1 MTSTPRPL
9 GLRGGLGRL
18 STWLIAYG
26 LIGLVVAAIGLG
38 GLLWINGRIN
48 AAADRATATIAELTA
63 TLDRTATALEDASTT
78 ADTFATTIEGASTTL
93 DQAATTVSTV
103 QPQLAA
109 LQDQF
114 RSINILGAQPL
125 ARAAD
130 LMGTIATS
138 ISGLDQRLKG
148 VSGSLAANHDA
159 LLANRDSLGALGA
172 QMRSLADRLKSGVL
186 EESLADLQAVVTILI
201 LVFVMWAIVPAVGA
215 LLFGIW
221 LRRELGAS
229 SGPPEPSAQVVA

>member
-1 MTSTPRPL
+1 MTSSARRPL

-18 STWLIAYG
+18 ATGLIAYG
-26 LIGLVVAAIGLG
+26 LVGLVVAALGLG

-48 AAADRATATIAELTA
+48 TAADRATTTIAELTA
-63 TLDRTATALEDASTT
+63 TLDRTATALEDASAT
-78 ADTFATTIEGASTTL
+78 AGTFATTIDNASTTL
-93 DQAATTVSTV
+93 DQAATTISTV

-125 ARAAD
+125 SRAAD
-130 LMGTIATS
+130 LMGSIATS
-138 ISGLDQRLKG
+138 ISGLDQRLDG
-148 VSGSLAANHDA
+148 VSSALRANHDA
-159 LLANRDSLGALGA
+159 LQANRDSLAALGT

-201 LVFVMWAIVPAVGA
+201 LVFVMWAVVPAIGA

-229 SGPPEPSAQVVA
+229 GAASGP

>member
-1 MTSTPRPL
+1 MTSAPRPL

-18 STWLIAYG
+18 ATWLIVYG
-26 LIGLVVAAIGLG
+26 LIGVVVAAIGLG

-48 AAADRATATIAELTA
+48 AAADRATGTIAELTA
-63 TLDRTATALEDASTT
+63 TLDKTATALEDASTT
-78 ADTFATTIEGASTTL
+78 ADTFATTIDGASTTL
-93 DQAATTVSTV
+93 DQAATTIGTV
-103 QPQLAA
+103 QPQLAG

-125 ARAAD
+125 SRAAD

-138 ISGLDQRLKG
+138 ISGLDQRLQG
-148 VSGSLAANHDA
+148 VSSSLSANHDA
-159 LLANRDSLGALGA
+159 LLANRDSLAALGA

-201 LVFVMWAIVPAVGA
+201 LVFVMWAIVPAIGA
-215 LLFGIW
+215 LLFGFW
-221 LRRELGAS
+221 LRRELGSAS
-229 SGPPEPSAQVVA
+229 GGASGP